1 MEGKVPNFLFH
12 VPHTHKMLDYEQLET
27 MVKHRTTPE
36 IVKVIDNHSKKRLG
50 SVPPSF
56 ALLKFK

>member
-12 VPHTHKMLDYEQLET
+12 IPHSTKMLNYTELET
-27 MVKHRTTPE
+27 MVKRNTAPE

-50 SVPPSF
+50 SVAPSF

>member
-1 MEGKVPNFLFH
+1 
-12 VPHTHKMLDYEQLET
+12 MLNYEQLET
-27 MVKHRTTPE
+27 MVKRNTAPE

-50 SVPPSF
+50 SVASSF

>member
-12 VPHTHKMLDYEQLET
+12 IPHSTKMLNYEQLET
-27 MVKHRTTPE
+27 MVKRNTAPE

-50 SVPPSF
+50 SVASSF